1 MQRQMSK
8 VRILLILVALVL
20 QAAWAADAPQPIRSG
35 EDIAVSTAEPGKFG
49 GRLSIALR
57 SEPKTFNPVT
67 LVDGSSREITGRM
80 QADLLHINRASQQ
93 TEPALAKSW
102 KVSKDG
108 LTYTLAL
115 RRGIRFSDGAPFD
128 ADDVVFSFQVYLD
141 EKVHSPQRDLLVV
154 NDKPILVKKLGAYT
168 VAFQLAQP

>member
-1 MQRQMSK
+1 MFSHISTMRS
-8 VRILLILVALVL
+8 VLLLLIFALPN
-20 QAAWAADAPQPIRSG
+20 AWAADAPQPIRSG
-35 EDIAVSTAEPGKFG
+35 EDVAISTAEAGKFG

-115 RRGIRFSDGAPFD
+115 RHGIRFS
-128 ADDVVFSFQVYLD
+128 
-141 EKVHSPQRDLLVV
+141 
-154 NDKPILVKKLGAYT
+154 
-168 VAFQLAQP
+168 

>member
-1 MQRQMSK
+1 MSSHTSK
-8 VRILLILVALVL
+8 VRIVLILLLLAL
-20 QAAWAADAPQPIRSG
+20 QAAWAADGPQPVRSG
-35 EDIAVSTAEPGKFG
+35 EELAISPAESGKFG

-102 KVSKDG
+102 KVSRDG

-115 RRGIRFSDGAPFD
+115 RHGIRFSDGAPLTPMM
-128 ADDVVFSFQVYLD
+128 SFFP
-141 EKVHSPQRDLLVV
+141 SRS
-154 NDKPILVKKLGAYT
+154 ISTKKSIRRSVTYWL
-168 VAFQLAQP
+168 